1 MLPCC
6 LKACREKKMM
16 EMLLR
21 NAEGNVPKK
30 DREYA
35 IKKLGKLDRYFS
47 QANRVEM
54 VHRQVQDR
62 HIVEVTVFADGYT
75 IRGEEQD
82 ISLHAAID
90 KVADHLEIRL
100 SKLKK
105 RLIDSHRKK
114 GLREIPPALLEE
126 VSEIDEE
133 QIEAQIKER
142 KQFVMKP
149 MSLEE
154 AVLQMELLGHPFFVF
169 KNMDTGQIEV
179 LYRRRDG
186 YFGLIE
192 QAL

>member
-1 MLPCC
+1 
-6 LKACREKKMM
+6 MM

-21 NAEGNVPKK
+21 NADGNVPKR

-35 IKKLGKLDRYFS
+35 TKKLGKLDRYFS

-54 VHRQVQDR
+54 VHRQVQDQ

-75 IRGEEQD
+75 IRGEERD
-82 ISLHAAID
+82 ASLHAAID
-90 KVADHLEIRL
+90 KVADHMEIRL

-105 RLIDSHRKK
+105 KLIDSHRKK
-114 GLREIPPALLEE
+114 GMREIPPALLEE
-126 VSEIDEE
+126 VPETVEE

-169 KNMDTGQIEV
+169 KNMDTGLVEV
-179 LYRRRDG
+179 IYRRRDG
-186 YFGLIE
+186 FYGLIE
-192 QAL
+192 QAR